1 MRAPEIP
8 LIPRSLLFDNS
19 CHEKFEIS
27 PNGQYLATHCF
38 DKEMNYVV
46 VFQCKKFYHKR
57 FIPLNQI
64 RNVHF
69 YGWAYTNA
77 HIIFTH
83 DKNKNE
89 NYQICVLD
97 LETETVKEI
106 TKDNGT
112 QSRIIALSPKY
123 PEEIVVA
130 INNRSPKW
138 HDLYRIH
145 LITGEMKLLST
156 NDSFL
161 DLHVDNDFQA
171 RIGVKIKSSGNFE
184 QYLLKEGKW
193 QLWDTISDEDFSSN
207 TAFWGFDRTSE
218 NIYLTD
224 CRGTDTA
231 GLKKINLETKE
242 STLLSVNPKCDVH
255 DVIFHPVKKHPQ
267 AVSYIYDR
275 TKWQI
280 LDPEIK
286 PDFDYLLNQK
296 LGDME
301 VLSRSLDNSYWA
313 VKYVSDI
320 QGIYYCLYNR
330 ANCEISYILTP
341 DLDLLFESTVKMYSE
356 IIKSRDDLDLLLY
369 YSIPFNSDSIC
380 RGIPDK
386 PIPMVVIPHGG
397 PWYRD
402 FWGYRPQHQLLAN
415 RGYAVLSVNFRA
427 STGFGKFFCN
437 GGDLEWGGKIM
448 EDIIDA
454 VNWAISQKIADVD
467 KIAIMGHSFGGYAA
481 LSGLTFYP
489 ELFACGIDISGPSN
503 LTTWLKNMPPYWE
516 PIREKQLK
524 RVGDYRTVEGRK
536 LLRKQSSITYVDRI
550 RRPLLMFHGGQ
561 DPRVKQSE
569 SNQIIES
576 IKRKKFPVT
585 YALFPNYGH
594 DLFNINMQE
603 NLLINAIIEGFL
615 SKWLGGNYEPIGEEI
630 MDSEITVPVGA
641 DEIPGLQE
649 ALERKVKVLY

>member
-1 MRAPEIP
+1 MQ
-8 LIPRSLLFDNS
+8 LIPRSLFFENS
-19 CHEKFEIS
+19 YHENFEIS
-27 PNGQYLATHCF
+27 PNGQYLACHSF
-38 DKEMNYVV
+38 DGEMHYFAVI
-46 VFQCKKFYHKR
+46 QCNNLDHKR
-57 FIPLNQI
+57 FIPLNRI
-64 RNVHF
+64 RNVQIF
-69 YGWAYTNA
+69 KWAYTNT

-83 DKNKNE
+83 DKNVDE

-97 LETETVKEI
+97 LQTETVKEI
-106 TKDNGT
+106 TKDSGT
-112 QSRIIALSPKY
+112 QSRIIALSPKF

-145 LITGEMKLLST
+145 IITGEMKLLST

-161 DLHVDNDFQA
+161 DLHVDNDFQT
-171 RIGVKIKSSGNFE
+171 RIGIKIKPSGNLE
-184 QYLLKEGKW
+184 QYLLKDGKW

-207 TAFWGFDRTSE
+207 TAFCGFDKTNE
-218 NIYLTD
+218 NIYITD
-224 CRGTDTA
+224 CCGTDTA

-242 STLLSVNPKCDVH
+242 SLLLSVDPKCDVH

-267 AVSYIYDR
+267 AVSFIYER

-280 LDPEIK
+280 LDSEIQS
-286 PDFDYLLNQK
+286 DFDYLLNRK

-301 VLSRSLDNSYWA
+301 ILSRPLDNSYWA
-313 VKYVSDI
+313 VKYVSDTL
-320 QGIYYCLYNR
+320 GIHYCLYDR
-330 ANCEISYILTP
+330 VKGKISYLVTP
-341 DLDLLFESTVKMYSE
+341 DIDLSFEPTVRMYSE
-356 IIKSRDDLDLLLY
+356 VIKSRDDLDLLLY
-369 YSIPFNSDSIC
+369 YSLPFNSDSVC
-380 RGIPDK
+380 NGIPDK
-386 PIPMVVIPHGG
+386 PIPMVVIIHGG
-397 PWYRD
+397 PWDRD
-402 FWGYRPQHQLLAN
+402 FWEFNPHHQLFAN

-427 STGFGKFFCN
+427 STGFGKHFCN

-454 VNWAISQKIADVD
+454 VDWTITKKIADVD

-489 ELFACGIDISGPSN
+489 EYFACGIDISGPSN
-503 LTTWLKNMPPYWE
+503 LTTLLKNMPPYWE

-524 RVGDYRTVEGRK
+524 RVGDYRTAKGRM
-536 LLRKQSSITYVDRI
+536 LLRKQSPITYADRI
-550 RRPLLMFHGGQ
+550 CRPVLIFHGGQ

-576 IKRKKFPVT
+576 IKRKQIAVT

-594 DLFNINMQE
+594 DLFSINKQE
-603 NLLINAIIEGFL
+603 RLLISAIIEGFL

-630 MDSEITVPVGA
+630 LNSEITVPVGA

-649 ALERKVKVLY
+649 ALARKS